1 MTPERDTHRL
11 GTVDQMGQGTPAST
25 WSAWRRAFD
34 ELDLSG
40 WDRVLV
46 VAPHPDDEVLGVGAL
61 MAALVSRGADV
72 TVAAVTDGG
81 AAYPLSPTLGPA
93 ALARVRVTESDAA
106 CATLGVAP
114 PHRLGLPDGAV
125 ASHEPE
131 LVDHLLT
138 LLRPGTICL
147 ATWAGDGHPDHEA
160 TGRAAAQACRATAAV
175 LVEYPVWMWH
185 WSSPA
190 TRPSRGTAC
199 GPSRSPTGSSP
210 ANVVPSTTSSARRR
224 PCRTTRRTLRCCLRS
239 SSTGSSGTGRWCCC
253 ETRVLP

>member
-1 MTPERDTHRL
+1 MTPERHTHRL
-11 GTVDQMGQGTPAST
+11 GTVDQTGQGTPAST
-25 WSAWRRAFD
+25 WSAWRRPFD

-61 MAALVSRGADV
+61 MAALVSRGAEV

-93 ALARVRVTESDAA
+93 ALARVRVKESDDA

-125 ASHEPE
+125 ATHEPE
-131 LVDHLLT
+131 LVDHLRT

-160 TGRAAAQACRATAAV
+160 TGRAAAQACRTTGAV
-175 LVEYPVWMWH
+175 RVEYPVWMWH
-185 WSSPA
+185 WSCPGDEAVPWHRVRAISLSDDQLARKRRAVDHFVSQTQALSDHPA
-190 TRPSRGTAC
+190 DA
-199 GPSRSPTGSSP
+199 
-210 ANVVPSTTSSARRR
+210 A
-224 PCRTTRRTLRCCLRS
+224 
-239 SSTGSSGTGRWCCC
+239 
-253 ETRVLP
+253 VLPPFVIDRLVRDQEVVLL